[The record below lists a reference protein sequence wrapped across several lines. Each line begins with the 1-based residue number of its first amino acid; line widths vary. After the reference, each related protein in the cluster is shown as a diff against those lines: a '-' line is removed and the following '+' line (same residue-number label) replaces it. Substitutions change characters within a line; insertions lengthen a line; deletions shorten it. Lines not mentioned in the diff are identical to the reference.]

1 MGPGSVSAGIHAGL
15 GRSGKGER
23 FRIDKTGQEGVLR
36 ESPQPC
42 CPPSPHRALAATS
55 RSRSRVVL
63 RVCSAGHTW
72 AGCPQGPGLIG
83 SRLGGALALIPG
95 IFRSH
100 IPGVRRRAT
109 ARRLLSSRSV
119 PVPAS
124 ATEHKRTKI
133 HAGQRIPALACP
145 RTNQRLVFLVFSNQ
159 SVLFC
164 PAGAKRFHG
173 GRDAS
178 HRRCAQRGAS
188 PAPAL
193 GGGSWAT
200 VPKLVP
206 VLVCVIT
213 LQGGP
218 QVLHGVLLRRRDIWL
233 PGR

>member
-1 MGPGSVSAGIHAGL
+1 MGPGSVSAGIHSGL
-15 GRSGKGER
+15 GRSGKWEGVL
-23 FRIDKTGQEGVLR
+23 IDKAGQEGVLR

-42 CPPSPHRALAATS
+42 CPLSPHRALAATS

-63 RVCSAGHTW
+63 AECAAQGRVSS
-72 AGCPQGPGLIG
+72 GPGIHRLA
-83 SRLGGALALIPG
+83 SRRGARIDSRDLPVPYS
-95 IFRSH
+95 RRPPQSH
-100 IPGVRRRAT
+100 GPPPPV
-109 ARRLLSSRSV
+109 L

-124 ATEHKRTKI
+124 AREHKRTKV

-218 QVLHGVLLRRRDIWL
+218 QALHGVPLRRRDIWL

>member
-1 MGPGSVSAGIHAGL
+1 MGGRPDRQDGAKGRPERESATLLPAVSA
-15 GRSGKGER
+15 SGAR
-23 FRIDKTGQEGVLR
+23 CDFPVAITG
-36 ESPQPC
+36 SPG
-42 CPPSPHRALAATS
+42 
-55 RSRSRVVL
+55 
-63 RVCSAGHTW
+63 RVCSAG
-72 AGCPQGPGLIG
+72 QGVLRVRDSSARVSG
-83 SRLGGALALIPG
+83 LGGALALIPG

-124 ATEHKRTKI
+124 ATEHKRTKV

-218 QVLHGVLLRRRDIWL
+218 QALHGVPLRRRDIWP

>member
-15 GRSGKGER
+15 GRSGRGEGVL
-23 FRIDKTGQEGVLR
+23 IDKTGQEGVLR

-42 CPPSPHRALAATS
+42 CPLSPHRALAATS

-63 RVCSAGHTW
+63 AECAAQGRVSS
-72 AGCPQGPGLIG
+72 GPGIHRLA
-83 SRLGGALALIPG
+83 SRRGARIDSRDLPVPYS
-95 IFRSH
+95 RRPPQSH
-100 IPGVRRRAT
+100 GPPPPV
-109 ARRLLSSRSV
+109 L

-124 ATEHKRTKI
+124 ATEHKRTKV

-218 QVLHGVLLRRRDIWL
+218 QALHGVPLRRRDIWL